1 MQGVALPT
9 SSLPTRTIA
18 EVLRKGRVVL
28 LHSRRGAEVAIS
40 HCTVDH
46 VEASLPLI
54 QPQLEVGS
62 AAAREVL
69 RTPLNVEDAI
79 GSSTTY
85 RREYAKPAINQIEII
100 PVW

>member
-1 MQGVALPT
+1 MPA
-9 SSLPTRTIA
+9 SSRTAHTVA
-18 EVLRKGRVVL
+18 EVLSKGGVIL
-28 LHSRRGAEVAIS
+28 LHSSRGAEVAIS

-46 VEASLPLI
+46 VEASLSLI

-62 AAAREVL
+62 AGPREVL
-69 RTPLNVEDAI
+69 RPPLNVEDAI